1 MPEGTERSNGLTVGK
16 VLTAAADVETT
27 DFSMSMRSVLMGF
40 INRVG
45 GPVKFGEMQAHLF
58 MSEQTSAASKI
69 QTANNIMKMMAEYG
83 EDDDKG
89 LVDDGMVERW
99 EQLRREE
106 ERSEAIDEDLGSE

>member
-1 MPEGTERSNGLTVGK
+1 MSEVTERRNGLTPGK

-40 INRVG
+40 INAVG
-45 GPVKFGEMQAHLF
+45 GPIKFGQMQAQLF
-58 MSEQTSAASKI
+58 MSQQTSAASKI
-69 QTANNIMKMMAEYG
+69 QTASNIMKMMVEYG

-89 LVDDGMVERW
+89 LVDDGMIERW

-106 ERSEAIDEDLGSE
+106 ERSEVIDEEIGSE